1 MKHLLFILFLF
12 LLGVCSAE
20 DYIIE
25 FQAKVKHLI
34 EYDISNTKKFRN
46 YDLEGTFTDSSFYFL
61 FYNNLY

>member
-25 FQAKVKHLI
+25 FQAKVKNLI
-34 EYDISNTKKFRN
+34 EYDISNTKKF
-46 YDLEGTFTDSSFYFL
+46 
-61 FYNNLY
+61 